1 MSDFDDDLQLDNWL
15 NLTLSQPH
23 DPVACRE
30 MLMRAANGDTFAI
43 SDRPEI
49 TFPWRRTIA
58 ERLRDES
65 KNCWRLT
72 DSEGTVRDEPEHG
85 TPMGLTDD
93 EGVTD
98 KSLTGDEWGEYYNTH
113 VSVLRQEAGK
123 DGAEDS
129 GECYNLQVR
138 ASQEG
143 RHDLSRLVPAS
154 TTALCFRCRSSSR
167 ACTTGRGEHERHF
180 RQQTTCSG

>member
-1 MSDFDDDLQLDNWL
+1 MVSALRVAARSMSDFDDDLQLDNWL

-23 DPVACRE
+23 DPVACGE

-72 DSEGTVRDEPEHG
+72 DSDGTVRDEPEHG

-93 EGVTD
+93 EGVTE
-98 KSLTGDEWGEYYNTH
+98 KSLTGDEWGEYLVNTTTTTPTSACSRGWFSG
-113 VSVLRQEAGK
+113 VRIFENKESGFLKKLAVT
-123 DGAEDS
+123 GA
-129 GECYNLQVR
+129 LI
-138 ASQEG
+138 
-143 RHDLSRLVPAS
+143 
-154 TTALCFRCRSSSR
+154 
-167 ACTTGRGEHERHF
+167 
-180 RQQTTCSG
+180 